1 MKMKHLTKLADLG
14 AIAFVGIGF
23 TACSSDDDDIQNNG
37 GGITGET
44 VKTAFTLSITQQ
56 AKTRMGSGA
65 AQEDGNFTAMDGI
78 QLFPFASDYVDENT
92 TITYPAIGLAEFST
106 FENTSLNAKIYNN
119 VSVPVGVKRFVFY
132 GKKKDGVGGALSA
145 SYETNTLQTGANG
158 DALSAITFDLVP
170 INKDADISSYTASQ
184 THILAALNAI
194 DVKLQA
200 ASTSESATYGNYA
213 TNWRLLT
220 AGASL
225 TIAKA
230 VEDLYTS
237 MKVIANGSSQSTHPA
252 VAVCTVI
259 EEYFTMTENPTGVYT
274 AAWKTMTGGDPVQY
288 PEAGFPDGSV
298 AVAFDGAEGG
308 MNEFVYKH
316 IAVSGVPQST
326 LNKYVKPAQLYYFV
340 NTGIKVSNSIQSDS
354 YDSKSTWSDVE
365 GLYTDGT
372 VVSTTTRSIML
383 KDQIQYAVGR
393 LDLQVQVANNAIYAN
408 GDGQASS
415 ASEQIVQVP
424 TEGYTVNGILIG
436 GQKQV
441 GWNFTTNTSAK
452 EVIIYDNV
460 ITTSGM
466 AAKKGT
472 LSGVNYT
479 LALETA
485 VNQSEYVCVE
495 FVNTGDDFFGF
506 ANQLIPSGS
515 KFYLVAKL
523 DPSSATQP
531 TNGATI
537 NQVFKQDYNTVVKL
551 TIGRNALKKA
561 YQTIPDL
568 RSPKLELGLSVDL
581 TWQQGLT
588 FDTPFQ

>member
-1 MKMKHLTKLADLG
+1 MKMKNLTKLAYLG

-65 AQEDGNFTAMDGI
+65 AQENGNFTAMDGI
-78 QLFPFASDYVDENT
+78 QLFPFASETVDENT
-92 TITYPAIGLAEFST
+92 TLTYPAIGLAEFSSFDKNGT
-106 FENTSLNAKIYNN
+106 NSNLNAKVYND
-119 VSVPVGVKRFVFY
+119 VSVPVGVNRFVFY
-132 GKKKDGVGGALSA
+132 GKKKEGEGGALSA
-145 SYETNTLQTGANG
+145 SYETNTLQTGTNG

-194 DVKLQA
+194 DEKLQV

-237 MKVIANGSSQSTHPA
+237 MKVIANGSSESIHPA

-259 EEYFTMTENPTGVYT
+259 DKYFTMTENPTGVYT
-274 AAWKTMTGGDPVQY
+274 AAWKTMTGGDAVQY

-298 AVAFDGAEGG
+298 AVVFDVAGG
-308 MNEFVYKH
+308 TNRFIYQH
-316 IAVSGVPQST
+316 ISVSGQSQPE
-326 LNKYVKPAQLYYFV
+326 LSKYVKPAQLYYFV
-340 NTGIKVSNSIQSDS
+340 NTKIGVSTSEQATNYNNQSS
-354 YDSKSTWSDVE
+354 WSDVYSN
-365 GLYTDGT
+365 LYSGTEGT
-372 VVSTTTRSIML
+372 VATTTRSIML

-393 LDLQVQVANNAIYAN
+393 LDLQIQVANGSIYAN
-408 GDGQASS
+408 GDGGTSS
-415 ASEQIVQVP
+415 ADEQIVQVP
-424 TEGYTVNGILIG
+424 TEGYKVTGVLIG

-441 GWNFTTNTSAK
+441 GWDFTPKATAT

-460 ITTSGM
+460 MTSSGM
-466 AAKKGT
+466 AAKKGV
-472 LSGVNYT
+472 LSDVNYT
-479 LALETA
+479 LALETEA
-485 VNQSEYVCVE
+485 NQSEYVCVE

-531 TNGATI
+531 TNGAI

-551 TIGRNALKKA
+551 TIGRNAL
-561 YQTIPDL
+561 
-568 RSPKLELGLSVDL
+568 
-581 TWQQGLT
+581 
-588 FDTPFQ
+588 

>member
-1 MKMKHLTKLADLG
+1 MKMKNLTKLAYLG

-23 TACSSDDDDIQNNG
+23 TACSSDDDDIKNNG

-65 AQEDGNFTAMDGI
+65 AQENGTFTAMDGI
-78 QLFPFASDYVDENT
+78 QLFPFASDDVDENT

-106 FENTSLNAKIYNN
+106 FEKTSLNAKIYNN

-145 SYETNTLQTGANG
+145 SYETNTLQTGKNG
-158 DALSAITFDLVP
+158 DKLSAITFDLVP
-170 INKDADISSYTASQ
+170 IKKDADINSYTASQ
-184 THILAALNAI
+184 TQILAALNAI
-194 DVKLQA
+194 DEKLQA
-200 ASTSESATYGNYA
+200 ASTSEIATYGNYA
-213 TNWRLLT
+213 TNWRSLT

-237 MKVIANGSSQSTHPA
+237 MKVIANGSSESTHPA

-259 EEYFTMTENPTGVYT
+259 DKYFTMKEKPTGVYT
-274 AAWKTMTGGDPVQY
+274 AAWKDMTGGDAVQY

-308 MNEFVYKH
+308 TNKFVYKH
-316 IAVSGVPQST
+316 IAVSGVQQST
-326 LNKYVKPAQLYYFV
+326 LDKYVKPAQLYYFV
-340 NTGIKVSNSIQSDS
+340 NTDIKVSNSIQSDN
-354 YDSKSTWSDVE
+354 YGSKQTWSAIED
-365 GLYTDGT
+365 LYTDGT

-393 LDLQVQVANNAIYAN
+393 LDLQVQVANDAIYAN

-415 ASEQIVQVP
+415 AAEQIVQVP
-424 TEGYTVNGILIG
+424 TEGYTVNGVLIG

-441 GWNFTTNTSAK
+441 GWNFTPNTAAS

-485 VNQSEYVCVE
+485 ASQSEYVCVE
-495 FVNTGDDFFGF
+495 FINTGDDFFGF
-506 ANQLIPSGS
+506 GNQLIPSGS

-523 DPSSATQP
+523 DPSNATQP
-531 TNGATI
+531 TNGTI